1 MTARLRQELDVP
13 ADDVEAVLSDPWSYA
28 AWVVGASQVREVEG
42 DWPKPGAAI
51 HHSIG
56 AWPLLLNDHT
66 TVERAEPERELV
78 LRAQARPFGAALVRL
93 LLEPSGPDGTALT
106 IQEDVVAGPG
116 RLVPAGVRRVGLV
129 PRNVESLRRLGLIA
143 EGRRGGGPG

>member
-1 MTARLRQELDVP
+1 
-13 ADDVEAVLSDPWSYA
+13 
-28 AWVVGASQVREVEG
+28 VVGACRIRSVDPG
-42 DWPKPGAAI
+42 WPAAGTGI

-116 RLVPAGVRRVGLV
+116 RMVPAGIRRVGLV
-129 PRNVESLRRLGLIA
+129 PRNVESLRRLGLLA
-143 EGRRGGGPG
+143 EGRRGGAPG